1 MPRVAA
7 ADSLSSAHLHTID
20 AFDVDLLESLE
31 ARDRSLYAL
40 VSAATRYRA
49 LLHEQ
54 IQLLRA
60 GKDPEIV
67 RVAINRWDKILREIG
82 KLAEKL

>member
-1 MPRVAA
+1 MSRGAA
-7 ADSLSSAHLHTID
+7 GSLPSARLHTIES
-20 AFDVDLLESLE
+20 FDGDLLESLE
-31 ARDRSLYAL
+31 ARDRNLYAL

-54 IQLLRA
+54 VQLLRA

-67 RVAINRWDKILREIG
+67 RGAINRWNEILREIG
-82 KLAEKL
+82 KLAKQI

>member
-1 MPRVAA
+1 MPRAA
-7 ADSLSSAHLHTID
+7 ADSLPSARLHTIE

-31 ARDRSLYAL
+31 VRDRNLYAL

-54 IQLLRA
+54 VQLLRA
-60 GKDPEIV
+60 GKDPEVV
-67 RVAINRWDKILREIG
+67 RGAINRWNEILREISR
-82 KLAEKL
+82 LAQQL